1 LMLDSIIPAMG
12 ECLDYRSCMAQ
23 YLGHRIPTLDLRC
36 QASNFARRRVSEVYS
51 PVAKIGGHYPMTIL
65 TRLEMDDVRKRLATV
80 PAWQIAEA
88 SIQRS
93 FLFRDFVDAF
103 AFMSSVALTAERMEH
118 HPEWRNVYNRVDI
131 TLSTHE
137 VGGLSEKDFTLAA
150 AIDDLFVAR
159 SRDTNV

>member
-1 LMLDSIIPAMG
+1 
-12 ECLDYRSCMAQ
+12 
-23 YLGHRIPTLDLRC
+23 
-36 QASNFARRRVSEVYS
+36 
-51 PVAKIGGHYPMTIL
+51 MTIL